1 MTIHWLDSV
10 GSTQRYLLDALKS
23 SNVEVPV
30 CIATHRQ
37 TDGSGSRGNR
47 WEGLN
52 GNLFF
57 SFAISRDSLPKDL
70 QLESS
75 SIYLTYLLKEVLS
88 EAGSKVWLKWPNDFY
103 LEDKKI
109 GGALTNLYGEILV
122 CGIGLNIKQA
132 PKGFEILDIDI
143 SQNLL
148 LDSYFKKLEKS
159 FSWKQIFSKF
169 ELEFE
174 RSRMTATTLNQQKV
188 SLKNATLLDDG
199 SVVCNGQ
206 RIYSLR

>member
-1 MTIHWLDSV
+1 M
-10 GSTQRYLLDALKS
+10 
-23 SNVEVPV
+23 
-30 CIATHRQ
+30 
-37 TDGSGSRGNR
+37 
-47 WEGLN
+47 
-52 GNLFF
+52 
-57 SFAISRDSLPKDL
+57 
-70 QLESS
+70 
-75 SIYLTYLLKEVLS
+75 LS